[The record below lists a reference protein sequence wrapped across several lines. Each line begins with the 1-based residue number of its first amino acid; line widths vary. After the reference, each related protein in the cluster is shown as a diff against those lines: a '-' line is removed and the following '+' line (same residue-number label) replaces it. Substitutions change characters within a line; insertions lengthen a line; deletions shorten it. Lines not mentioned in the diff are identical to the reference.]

1 MVMKPRDN
9 KILFK
14 IKMLKNVRQGKYM
27 QKKVSCFQG
36 TGSNFES
43 KELNLG

>member
-27 QKKVSCFQG
+27 QKKVICFQG

-43 KELNLG
+43 KELTL